1 MEVLAQSRYLSF
13 RLKPEHTALQLWESV
28 RVCMHRADGML
39 GVNYSG
45 TGCGHV
51 CSGMCAAVE
60 ASPSAQIVAHL
71 SNCLQ
76 DLNAALLL
84 RKREAIIF
92 SMVGGGGAQEGPGQ
106 HALSSLLALKCAV
119 DTELLAIV
127 WRSLPSTKRFD
138 VIASILYNALFVDL
152 LLPTCVIA
160 SLVISSSFHPYF
172 LFSCYFCLSHDKEF
186 WKMCLFSMP
195 NFLFL
200 FISYPHIIR

>member
-1 MEVLAQSRYLSF
+1 
-13 RLKPEHTALQLWESV
+13 
-28 RVCMHRADGML
+28 MHRADGML

-51 CSGMCAAVE
+51 RSGMCAAVE

-106 HALSSLLALKCAV
+106 HALSSLLALKGAV
-119 DTELLAIV
+119 DTELVAIV
-127 WRSLPSTKRFD
+127 
-138 VIASILYNALFVDL
+138 
-152 LLPTCVIA
+152 
-160 SLVISSSFHPYF
+160 
-172 LFSCYFCLSHDKEF
+172 
-186 WKMCLFSMP
+186 
-195 NFLFL
+195 
-200 FISYPHIIR
+200 